1 MLRAITILA
10 FTAAVGI
17 TLVSYSAPWE
27 QVNPRDSTTVQRSLG
42 FAPTWTHKFENIPG
56 AQVDS
61 DQFAVYMFV
70 VLTIAILAGVW
81 AYIVLGTPF
90 WRQPP
95 PPKPIIRRRE

>member
-1 MLRAITILA
+1 MTTSSRA
-10 FTAAVGI
+10 FFC
-17 TLVSYSAPWE
+17 TLVSL
-27 QVNPRDSTTVQRSLG
+27 TTCGISLFTSEAHATELKG
-42 FAPTWTHKFENIPG
+42 VVLDPSGKGIPG

-61 DQFAVYMFV
+61 DQLAVYMFV